1 MADKRPQWL
10 GLGRGLRRAG
20 RNTQLKEIVID
31 LNSTPVPGSDG
42 VVDLGIS
49 PLDDN
54 QVFLP
59 QFIRGLVLNRSIEKL
74 NTSSGP

>member
-1 MADKRPQWL
+1 M
-10 GLGRGLRRAG
+10 
-20 RNTQLKEIVID
+20 KEIVID

-59 QFIRGLVLNRSIEKL
+59 QFVRGLVLNRSIEKL